1 MVSAYS
7 ATLERKITEI
17 FEHLEADPKRA
28 LKVVQKEIEVRGK
41 KVLPGELLQ
50 LRIVRALT
58 LEESNRI
65 TESRDEVFG
74 VLEEMKK
81 SATVDHYV
89 LDTFIKTTQR
99 MKDKNL
105 YQQEYFKLIEIL
117 HAKNPKDKELTHSLY
132 TGSLVNG
139 NFATAA
145 KMASKMV

>member
-41 KVLPGELLQ
+41 KILPGELLQ

-65 TESRDEVFG
+65 TDSREEVFG

-89 LDTFIKTTQR
+89 LDTFIKTT
-99 MKDKNL
+99 
-105 YQQEYFKLIEIL
+105 
-117 HAKNPKDKELTHSLY
+117 
-132 TGSLVNG
+132 
-139 NFATAA
+139 
-145 KMASKMV
+145 